1 MTTTATQ
8 MKPAPINGIDV
19 EALSGVV
26 RDVTAD
32 PAKGLVEF
40 RVNSAWM
47 GQTRSRTTV
56 DAYRIGGQEVR
67 RHFSVDADEPF
78 ELLGTNRAANP
89 QELLMS
95 AFNACI
101 MVGYVVGASC
111 EGITLDSL
119 AIETRGTLDL
129 RGFLGIDAQV
139 PAGYEA
145 IQVTVRI
152 KGDGTAAQ
160 FAKIH
165 DTVRRT
171 SPNWFNITRPVR
183 VDAELVVEA

>member
-26 RDVTAD
+26 RDVAAD
-32 PAKGLVEF
+32 PAKGMVDF
-40 RVNSAWM
+40 RVSSAWM
-47 GQTRSRTTV
+47 GQTRSRHTV

-67 RHFSVDADEPF
+67 RHFTVDADEPF
-78 ELLGTNRAANP
+78 ELLGTNGAANP
-89 QELLMS
+89 QELLMT
-95 AFNACI
+95 ALNACI

-111 EGITLDSL
+111 EGITLASL
-119 AIETRGTLDL
+119 AVETRGTLDL

-139 PAGYEA
+139 RPGYESV
-145 IQVTVRI
+145 QVTVRI
-152 KGDGTAAQ
+152 KGDGTRAQ
-160 FAKIH
+160 FEKIH

-171 SPNWFNITRPVR
+171 SPNYFNLTRPIR
-183 VDAELVVEA
+183 VDTELVVE

>member
-1 MTTTATQ
+1 MTTATK
-8 MKPAPINGIDV
+8 MKPAPMNGIDV

-32 PAKGLVEF
+32 PAKGVVEF
-40 RVNSAWM
+40 RVSSAWM

-56 DAYRIGGQEVR
+56 DAYRIGGKEVR
-67 RHFSVDADEPF
+67 RHFTVDADEPL
-78 ELLGTNRAANP
+78 ELLGSNGAANP
-89 QELLMS
+89 QELLMT

-101 MVGYVVGASC
+101 MVGYVVGASV
-111 EGITLDSL
+111 EGIALDAL
-119 AIETRGTLDL
+119 TVETRGTLDL

-139 PAGYEA
+139 RPGYES

-152 KGDGTAAQ
+152 KGDGTRAQ
-160 FAKIH
+160 FEKIH

-171 SPNWFNITRPVR
+171 SPNYFNVTRPVR
-183 VDAELVVEA
+183 VDAQLVVEA